1 MCVFLFACV
10 WLIPDSII
18 VLYHILCL
26 TTTLLFHLQIC
37 FSSTSL
43 TFFSITIRIISLS
56 FTTSSFFISVMPVSP
71 DIQYIHRLLWFVL
84 TRSILFPFA
93 WTPSYLSICGN
104 FPQLLRSLL
113 FASSFD
119 VPVSLCRHLVDYCQW
134 RRAKL
139 QTCLIF
145 RMVFWRESNQLY
157 STGWPFVPFLHKC
170 VICFIYGNIKVT
182 LIVLFVAKSASF
194 QT

>member
-10 WLIPDSII
+10 WLITDSII

-43 TFFSITIRIISLS
+43 TFFSFSITVRIISLS

-71 DIQYIHRLLWFVL
+71 DIQYIHRLLWFLL

-104 FPQLLRSLL
+104 FPQFLRSLL

-119 VPVSLCRHLVDYCQW
+119 LPVSLCLSP
-134 RRAKL
+134 
-139 QTCLIF
+139 F
-145 RMVFWRESNQLY
+145 
-157 STGWPFVPFLHKC
+157 GWL
-170 VICFIYGNIKVT
+170 
-182 LIVLFVAKSASF
+182 LSVAKSKSADVSYF
-194 QT
+194 SNGFLEGIKPALFNWLTICTLSAQVCHLFYLW